1 MKEGRRGEENN
12 RGVEP
17 NTSFLTRCFLASSA
31 HSSILAW
38 WIPWTEEPGG
48 LWSIGSHRIG
58 HNLSDLAGM
67 HISWLTSSTGKA
79 YQFCDKMVLL
89 QKVPVE
95 GIWSRINKG
104 QDSFKVDKC
113 IVAFEHGIA
122 TWSDMKD
129 VRFKLDLT
137 EEFHRNED
145 VNFEILFRGDHALFL
160 EVFIISKI
168 SIPMVEA
175 VIRMLS

>member
-1 MKEGRRGEENN
+1 
-12 RGVEP
+12 
-17 NTSFLTRCFLASSA
+17 
-31 HSSILAW
+31 
-38 WIPWTEEPGG
+38 
-48 LWSIGSHRIG
+48 
-58 HNLSDLAGM
+58 M

-113 IVAFEHGIA
+113 IVAFEHGVA